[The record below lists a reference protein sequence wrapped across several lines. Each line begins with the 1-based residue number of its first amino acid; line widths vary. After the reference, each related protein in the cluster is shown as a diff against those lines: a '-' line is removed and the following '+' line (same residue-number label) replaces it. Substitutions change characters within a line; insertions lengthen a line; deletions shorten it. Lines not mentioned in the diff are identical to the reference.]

1 MNTTKRQS
9 VRRQGGSAFIL
20 VVVVTVL
27 LAVIGLM
34 FVMVARLG
42 EMGSSAVVDNA
53 DLDAAVQTVV
63 SRINTALVADL
74 FGADGV
80 IGSDGPHYTWPGVAR
95 GDNPLT
101 GNRIVPWLASL
112 EPNSLGLSPVD
123 DYYRWDYI
131 TDLSSAGVV
140 PKWDL
145 VIRDGKKIWN
155 LPEFGG
161 IVEEYQNFA
170 DYYPGNT
177 PLTVALIEGLPAD
190 ASGDGVADSIWIRL
204 PNASTSRGKPVFAAI
219 RIIDN
224 CAMLNLNTAYCFYQ
238 TPYSAATPISPFSK
252 FWYLNQT
259 AHGNGIAYE
268 GTAISSST
276 PYGDGGRYLT
286 EINYLSF
293 LRGSDL
299 AVLWGG
305 GGDGWYNITNAKKFS
320 WLNASS
326 QIVSVTPEQAHVA
339 ILSIENPPLHPVILP
354 QTHFS
359 FFDIGDEL
367 EIRNRYL
374 MTSKTESRFE
384 RHNVG
389 NYTFDAGG
397 GDFAA
402 LTVPREDKMEEK
414 IPHLARW
421 KWRIDPVNFDNWSG
435 AFVGTWDAWV
445 GKPIDNR
452 YKYDRRH
459 ISTFYS
465 FDRPLRTGQYPT
477 FEMDAAIHGLTP
489 AQRAVF
495 VPDKAM
501 PIDLRTADIT
511 DATTIV
517 QLLYALREVYDAQK
531 AAQIVVN
538 LIDYVDSDNEV
549 SILNTERI
557 SAYIF
562 AAGGGVSGMAMANDF
577 GLGDAVVYGYERQ
590 PFISE
595 IYTQISSFGVVERF
609 AIELL
614 NPYDADIDIS
624 GWEIVFTSTAGVETA
639 YSVPSGAVLSANRGR
654 RVLCSQLA
662 IPVANETRTLM
673 PRLMSLLNTTQS
685 VELRRPTTAEPLA
698 VDRISRE
705 IILQMVTNPSTGNSI
720 HNSSKRDDRD
730 WRIASAHFTTPTQTA
745 AYSGTLGTSN
755 GEEIADASNYQ
766 LPVANDDQ
774 PIERL
779 ADFIRVAFVSNTGGD
794 DPNTITELIADAED
808 EADIRYDMEAAPDLL
823 DYICFL
829 NRPDQGSLP
838 GRININ
844 TAALHVIAAA
854 IPPQLVMAAADD
866 AEHALYLA
874 EQIVA
879 NRPYERVSD
888 LLRINAF
895 KKFAQTGTP
904 NVGDQGVEGDFEERD
919 WIVSRLANIF
929 TVRSDTFT
937 AYILVRLGDDGP
949 QRRMIA
955 IFDRS
960 QVWTPSDR
968 PRLVALHPVPEAR

>member
-1 MNTTKRQS
+1 MRTTQQHG
-9 VRRQGGSAFIL
+9 RRRGGSAFIL

-27 LAVIGLM
+27 LAVVGVM
-34 FVMVARLG
+34 FVMVARVG
-42 EMGSSAVVDNA
+42 EMGSSAVVDST
-53 DLDAAVQTVV
+53 DLDVAVETVV

-95 GDNPLT
+95 GDDPLT
-101 GNRIVPWLASL
+101 GDRINPWLASL
-112 EPNSLGLSPVD
+112 EPNAVDNFRWEHITNLSNPPMPVT
-123 DYYRWDYI
+123 WDRI
-131 TDLSSAGVV
+131 PVIV
-140 PKWDL
+140 P
-145 VIRDGKKIWN
+145 
-155 LPEFGG
+155 
-161 IVEEYQNFA
+161 EYQPA
-170 DYYPGNT
+170 GQIVPGHY
-177 PLTVALIEGLPAD
+177 AD
-190 ASGDGVADSIWIRL
+190 AAGDGVADSIWIRL

-224 CAMLNLNTAYCFYQ
+224 CAMLNLNTANCFQINTVSGGAYDGWF
-238 TPYSAATPISPFSK
+238 Y
-252 FWYLNQT
+252 YNQL
-259 AHGNGIAYE
+259 AGNTVLHNEVNTSVPANRLYFK
-268 GTAISSST
+268 
-276 PYGDGGRYLT
+276 DGGRYLS
-286 EINYLSF
+286 EVNYASF
-293 LRGSDL
+293 LRGSGTSIDNLYGIL
-299 AVLWGG
+299 A
-305 GGDGWYNITNAKKFS
+305 AKRFAF
-320 WLNASS
+320 LNPTTGN
-326 QIVSVTPEQAHVA
+326 IVSQLLPPDFHQV
-339 ILSIENPPLHPVILP
+339 LMKIENPKDIPTVGSTYNL
-354 QTHFS
+354 
-359 FFDIGDEL
+359 FDIGDEL

-374 MTSKTESRFE
+374 LTSRVLGRFE
-384 RHNVG
+384 KEGVAYN
-389 NYTFDAGG
+389 TFDHSRGEFAGG
-397 GDFAA
+397 WQGA
-402 LTVPREDKMEEK
+402 LRVKRVPYDGSEDV
-414 IPHLARW
+414 PWSVRLNPA
-421 KWRIDPVNFDNWSG
+421 NFD
-435 AFVGTWDAWV
+435 GTGV
-445 GKPIDNR
+445 PTPSHPF
-452 YKYDRRH
+452 YYDRRH

-538 LIDYVDSDNEV
+538 LIDYVDSDNQV
-549 SILNTERI
+549 SVLDTDRI
-557 SAYIF
+557 AAYIL
-562 AAGGGVSGMAMANDF
+562 AAGDGLFGGAVSDEIAEDF
-577 GLGDAVVYGYERQ
+577 GLGDVVVYGYERQ

-595 IYTQISSFGVVERF
+595 IYCFRNTETGVVEAF
-609 AIELL
+609 ALELV
-614 NPYDADIDIS
+614 NPYRDQIDLNGWRVRVGTMAPFNLSGAEYYVPAATGDQPEQYGRLVIWSGSVLIS
-624 GWEIVFTSTAGVETA
+624 GG
-639 YSVPSGAVLSANRGR
+639 GH
-654 RVLCSQLA
+654 
-662 IPVANETRTLM
+662 
-673 PRLMSLLNTTQS
+673 S
-685 VELRRPTTAEPLA
+685 VELPGFGTGFL
-698 VDRISRE
+698 
-705 IILQMVTNPSTGNSI
+705 GNSI
-720 HNSSKRDDRD
+720 VRLQRPDPVPLDPADPYLTVDRTHSDQSRMMFDQEGGRSSKRDDRQ
-730 WRIASAHFTTPTQTA
+730 WRFTNQA
-745 AYSGTLGTSN
+745 AFVVDSTTRIGRHNAVSDMSLKG
-755 GEEIADASNYQ
+755 YQ
-766 LPVANDDQ
+766 LPVLNEGE

-895 KKFAQTGTP
+895 KKFTATGTP

-960 QVWTPSDR
+960 QVWTPSDC

>member
-1 MNTTKRQS
+1 
-9 VRRQGGSAFIL
+9 
-20 VVVVTVL
+20 
-27 LAVIGLM
+27 M

-95 GDNPLT
+95 GDDPLT
-101 GNRIVPWLASL
+101 GDRIVPWLADL
-112 EPNSLGLSPVD
+112 EPNSLNSFQ
-123 DYYRWDYI
+123 WEHI
-131 TDLSSAGVV
+131 TDLLAPDNPTAFVGTLLTGIIPDNPKTVV
-140 PKWDL
+140 L
-145 VIRDGKKIWN
+145 GT
-155 LPEFGG
+155 
-161 IVEEYQNFA
+161 A
-170 DYYPGNT
+170 
-177 PLTVALIEGLPAD
+177 AD
-190 ASGDGVADSIWIRL
+190 ASGDGVADSIWIRM

-238 TPYSAATPISPFSK
+238 TPYNSTTPISPFSK

-276 PYGDGGRYLT
+276 PYGNGGRYLT

-299 AVLWGG
+299 GSIWG
-305 GGDGWYNITNAKKFS
+305 GGDGWYNIAIAKKFS
-320 WLNASS
+320 WLNTSS

-339 ILSIENPPLHPVILP
+339 ILSIENPPLHPAILP
-354 QTHFS
+354 QTRFS

-374 MTSKTESRFE
+374 LTSRTESRFE
-384 RHNVG
+384 RHDIA
-389 NYTFDAGG
+389 NYTLDSGST
-397 GDFAA
+397 DYAA
-402 LTVPREDKMEEK
+402 LKVPRDNSSNPISLWHERVN
-414 IPHLARW
+414 IA
-421 KWRIDPVNFDNWSG
+421 NFDRWDLNG
-435 AFVGTWDAWV
+435 ELYGVGENI
-445 GKPIDNR
+445 P

-465 FDRPLRTGQYPT
+465 FDRPLRTGQYPKL
-477 FEMDAAIHGLTP
+477 EMDAVIHGLTP
-489 AQRAVF
+489 VQLAVF
-495 VPDKAM
+495 MPDKAM

-511 DATTIV
+511 DATTKV

-538 LIDYVDSDNEV
+538 LMDYVDSDNEV

-595 IYTQISSFGVVERF
+595 IYCFRNTETGVVEAF
-609 AIELL
+609 ALELV
-614 NPYDADIDIS
+614 NPYRDQIDLNGWRVRVGTMAPFNLSGAEYYVPAATGDQPEQYGRLVIWSGSVLIS
-624 GWEIVFTSTAGVETA
+624 GG
-639 YSVPSGAVLSANRGR
+639 GH
-654 RVLCSQLA
+654 
-662 IPVANETRTLM
+662 
-673 PRLMSLLNTTQS
+673 S
-685 VELRRPTTAEPLA
+685 VELPGFGTGFL
-698 VDRISRE
+698 
-705 IILQMVTNPSTGNSI
+705 GNSI
-720 HNSSKRDDRD
+720 VRLQRPDPVPLDPADPYLTVDRTHSDQSRMMFDQEGGRSSKRDDRQ
-730 WRIASAHFTTPTQTA
+730 WRFTNQA
-745 AYSGTLGTSN
+745 AFVVDSTTRIGRHNAVSDMSLKG
-755 GEEIADASNYQ
+755 YQ
-766 LPVANDDQ
+766 LPVLNEGE

-895 KKFAQTGTP
+895 KKFTATGTP

-960 QVWTPSDR
+960 QVWTPSDC